1 MIKSD
6 ASGSIQFPDD
16 PIAFPSA
23 EDDVIKG
30 FPFSGFSLCMTS
42 SSSRLKPFIISKSS
56 ESFLMRSNLLS
67 SISFFILRNL
77 WVSRERVQI
86 LIILGQSLRLTP
98 ERWTLALLRYW
109 RRQNIYQSITCNARF
124 HAENWNGRSS
134 LRFVPNVNKNFWRR
148 YPRANN
154 PTHAFCCALPCGV
167 FTLPDTETDKKVLYR
182 IVWRWSYCTETDTN
196 GDSL

>member
-16 PIAFPSA
+16 PIPFPSA
-23 EDDVIKG
+23 EDDVIKRV
-30 FPFSGFSLCMTS
+30 PFSGVSLCMTS

-86 LIILGQSLRLTP
+86 LIILRQSLWLTE
-98 ERWTLALLRYW
+98 ERWPYRCCVIDGALALLGYW
-109 RRQNIYQSITCNARF
+109 RRQYLYQSINSNTRF
-124 HAENWNGRSS
+124 HAENWNGSHS
-134 LRFVPNVNKNFWRR
+134 LQFVPNANNNFWCR
-148 YPRANN
+148 YPYINNAN
-154 PTHAFCCALPCGV
+154 PAFRCALP
-167 FTLPDTETDKKVLYR
+167 
-182 IVWRWSYCTETDTN
+182 
-196 GDSL
+196 